1 MMVMILSCD
10 SLITFFDYLPAVR
23 QFKFYQCECPSGY
36 AKGKPIYKNIKTS
49 WRISS
54 LDHDRKR
61 CIYIDD
67 YASMSTLISQPVFV
81 GNSESALWKF
91 CDIQLLFILTFDL
104 GIIFL
109 VQTSVNFVIICP
121 IFLGFQL
128 IPRRWSKVNVR
139 FAMVKYVPY
148 HHFQSN
154 KYYYSIDSFFVN
166 WAHTSLIKRS
176 SSVGRPFRSFHI
188 DSAACC
194 ILLVFGN
201 TNLFA
206 LLKATKKLSQ
216 VRPDIF

>member
-36 AKGKPIYKNIKTS
+36 AKGKLIRILKTS
-49 WRISS
+49 WSTTY

-91 CDIQLLFILTFDL
+91 CEVLFILTFDL

-109 VQTSVNFVIICP
+109 VQTSANFVIICL

-148 HHFQSN
+148 RHFQSN
-154 KYYYSIDSFFVN
+154 KSYNYIDSF
-166 WAHTSLIKRS
+166 S
-176 SSVGRPFRSFHI
+176 
-188 DSAACC
+188 
-194 ILLVFGN
+194 
-201 TNLFA
+201 
-206 LLKATKKLSQ
+206 
-216 VRPDIF
+216 

>member
-49 WRISS
+49 WRISY

-91 CDIQLLFILTFDL
+91 CDLQLLFVLTFDL

-109 VQTSVNFVIICP
+109 VQTSVNFVIICL

-139 FAMVKYVPY
+139 FAMVKYVLY

-154 KYYYSIDSFFVN
+154 KYYHYID
-166 WAHTSLIKRS
+166 
-176 SSVGRPFRSFHI
+176 
-188 DSAACC
+188 
-194 ILLVFGN
+194 
-201 TNLFA
+201 LF
-206 LLKATKKLSQ
+206 L
-216 VRPDIF
+216 

>member
-1 MMVMILSCD
+1 MHLYRRLCVNVNTNQPTCIRWKLWECA
-10 SLITFFDYLPAVR
+10 L
-23 QFKFYQCECPSGY
+23 KFLC
-36 AKGKPIYKNIKTS
+36 
-49 WRISS
+49 
-54 LDHDRKR
+54 
-61 CIYIDD
+61 
-67 YASMSTLISQPVFV
+67 
-81 GNSESALWKF
+81 
-91 CDIQLLFILTFDL
+91 LLFILTFDP
-104 GIIFL
+104 GIVFL
-109 VQTSVNFVIICP
+109 VQTSVNFVIICL

-128 IPRRWSKVNVR
+128 IPRKWSKVNAR

-154 KYYYSIDSFFVN
+154 KYDYSIDSYIYDR
-166 WAHTSLIKRS
+166 TSLIKRS

-194 ILLVFGN
+194 MLLVFGN